1 MLDKITKMTTLKIG
15 DKAPDF
21 LVKNELGKDVTLSD
35 FSGKK
40 VVLFF
45 YPKDNTPGCTAE
57 SCNLRDHYQEL
68 KKHGFD
74 VLGISADSE
83 ESHQKFIKKYDL
95 PYHLLADTTKKMLND
110 YGVWGPKTFMGRTS
124 DGIHRTTFVVDE
136 EGIIERIF
144 TKVKTKTHTEQ
155 ILETY

>member
-1 MLDKITKMTTLKIG
+1 MTTLKIG

-21 LVKNELGKDVTLSD
+21 SVKNELGKNVTLSD

-83 ESHQKFIKKYDL
+83 ESHQKFIKSMIFRITFL
-95 PYHLLADTTKKMLND
+95 QIRLKKC
-110 YGVWGPKTFMGRTS
+110 
-124 DGIHRTTFVVDE
+124 
-136 EGIIERIF
+136 
-144 TKVKTKTHTEQ
+144 
-155 ILETY
+155 